1 MSDKPVVLMAR
12 NDCKLCHGSGVFYER
27 HGPGHMEPLE
37 CDCAFQDVPEVF
49 EVQNKIDNG
58 YYLIVPYEGPNSNLK
73 EE

>member
-1 MSDKPVVLMAR
+1 
-12 NDCKLCHGSGVFYER
+12 
-27 HGPGHMEPLE
+27 MEPLE